1 MIIEAACSAF
11 DFSKIKIDAD
21 LISPDVVLIVKT
33 VWNEFIT
40 IATPIR
46 RSMNPIKK
54 LVPKRTMPIIATII
68 PIKKSLNKSLKSV
81 LTEEI
86 CVTGI
91 VSFFLPSGINVR
103 IVFGTLRVKKFCSV
117 EISPFK

>member
-1 MIIEAACSAF
+1 MIEIEALQSLINSGEGYKVEF
-11 DFSKIKIDAD
+11 KVRIPSK
-21 LISPDVVLIVKT
+21 VR
-33 VWNEFIT
+33 E
-40 IATPIR
+40 
-46 RSMNPIKK
+46 
-54 LVPKRTMPIIATII
+54 
-68 PIKKSLNKSLKSV
+68 